1 VGLQKSLVVDP
12 WPQSCRVSGLL
23 FLPPLPFRPPLALTS
38 FAGHLLQFRSQTPE
52 GLDNFFPL
60 LRVAPGTTHGGQLP
74 AVFQPIDQVNARFE
88 VSEVIPQVLD
98 HAVRGSSLLT
108 LLQVFR
114 VKILQAP
121 NATSTQ
127 NSVSSGPALPLNE
140 SLGLNF
146 SKLSSNDSTFAGSS
160 FSAPASF
167 PARSSVM
174 GITAAAVEVGTFRT
188 DADIPFRITLIT
200 GIALLLWRVLQN
212 HPDSGR
218 VISDDPVWEAHGV
231 PGALLSPAEIQQHL
245 RALSRNLPES
255 HHPRAGLH
263 AARSPLL
270 PNEHDHFLISRL
282 HIPDSKS

>member
-1 VGLQKSLVVDP
+1 STTPSGVRV
-12 WPQSCRVSGLL
+12 SCRFCRFSGSKS
-23 FLPPLPFRPPLALTS
+23 FR
-38 FAGHLLQFRSQTPE
+38 
-52 GLDNFFPL
+52 
-60 LRVAPGTTHGGQLP
+60 LR
-74 AVFQPIDQVNARFE
+74 
-88 VSEVIPQVLD
+88 
-98 HAVRGSSLLT
+98 
-108 LLQVFR
+108 
-114 VKILQAP
+114 

-231 PGALLSPAEIQQHL
+231 PGAVLSPAEIQQHL

-282 HIPDSKS
+282 HIPDSKSTAEPKTREPEARHPTRQKPVAAGKLSSKMSCYSRSWTAAALDLPVHRTVRRTRVGRPPGQST

>member
-121 NATSTQ
+121 ERHIDTKLRLFRTGVAFEREFGLELLETIQSRDVLFAMIRFGRRMAFQVPWCLPPRFSNTSAPSLETCRSRTTPGQACMLRGRPFSPTSTI
-127 NSVSSGPALPLNE
+127 
-140 SLGLNF
+140 
-146 SKLSSNDSTFAGSS
+146 TF
-160 FSAPASF
+160 
-167 PARSSVM
+167 
-174 GITAAAVEVGTFRT
+174 
-188 DADIPFRITLIT
+188 
-200 GIALLLWRVLQN
+200 
-212 HPDSGR
+212 
-218 VISDDPVWEAHGV
+218 
-231 PGALLSPAEIQQHL
+231 
-245 RALSRNLPES
+245 
-255 HHPRAGLH
+255 
-263 AARSPLL
+263 
-270 PNEHDHFLISRL
+270 
-282 HIPDSKS
+282 